1 MDWSDS
7 ALEANNRQLN
17 QIVEA
22 FRNAPSIESHQ
33 SGMDDWLLGRL
44 SESRTRWVEAM
55 NNVSLREGVMI
66 SHFEMLSD
74 WQWYRRRGGSDKTT
88 IQRYMSNWAEMLAPA
103 TPHLAE
109 EFWDSLGGDG
119 LLASNTLSDLSDL
132 SSKDWSHTLAMEEYL
147 RELIDSARNIKI
159 LAQKHSEEPLT
170 KMVVQTSP
178 LWKSELASDAIEMSL
193 SDFDF
198 RAKGQDYLKNLSI
211 FSNESLRGEIFQTWM
226 SMTSGTKKKRGRIN
240 TWSHG
245 QKTLL
250 RNGFDE
256 SSMINMNSSFIA
268 NSLGIE
274 NVESYRVGEGE
285 DVAGKARVS
294 FPLEPGI
301 AFL

>member
-1 MDWSDS
+1 MYK
-7 ALEANNRQLN
+7 RQ
-17 QIVEA
+17 
-22 FRNAPSIESHQ
+22 
-33 SGMDDWLLGRL
+33 
-44 SESRTRWVEAM
+44 
-55 NNVSLREGVMI
+55 
-66 SHFEMLSD
+66 
-74 WQWYRRRGGSDKTT
+74 
-88 IQRYMSNWAEMLAPA
+88 
-103 TPHLAE
+103 
-109 EFWDSLGGDG
+109 

-159 LAQKHSEEPLT
+159 LAQKHSEGPIT
-170 KMVVQTSP
+170 KMVIQTSP
-178 LWKSELASDAIEMSL
+178 LWKSELASNAIEMSL

-198 RAKGQDYLKNLSI
+198 RAKGQDYLKNLPI

-268 NSLGIE
+268 KSLGIE